1 MYTCYHLSVFKEI
14 KLFSA
19 GFVYFFFFL
28 GGGER
33 KVRLYWLLNFPIVGS
48 TSHLGFHPIHK
59 LMSFLHDG
67 KIISCI
73 NHKLHVKK
81 KGLLN
86 SQQPGLA
93 DIALKLDG
101 LKL

>member
-19 GFVYFFFFL
+19 GFVYFFFFG

-81 KGLLN
+81 KRVAEFSAARPSRYCLE
-86 SQQPGLA
+86 A
-93 DIALKLDG
+93 
-101 LKL
+101 